1 MEDERVLSSTLR
13 DIIWIYHASSE
24 LRKEVGSWR
33 FENHQC
39 CTWCELIWKKKKI
52 GSRILLKE
60 HLDIIKSWKGF
71 PGSSAGKESACN
83 AGDSGWIP
91 GLRRSTGKGIG
102 YTLQYS
108 WTSLVAGTEWACNVG
123 DLASIPELGRSPGE
137 VNGNLL
143 PYYNPEN
150 SKRGHKELDMV
161 DQLSLS
167 RVEGVSK
174 KNWKKKKDHLSQ
186 VCISKA
192 IK

>member
-60 HLDIIKSWKGF
+60 HLDIIKSWRGF

-83 AGDSGWIP
+83 AGDPGWIP
-91 GLRRSTGKGIG
+91 GSWRFPGEGIG
-102 YTLQYS
+102 YPLRYSWASLVAWKAKNSLQIGRPGFNPWKGRFPGGGHGNPLQYS
-108 WTSLVAGTEWACNVG
+108 FLENPMDRGAWWAIDHGVAKSQTG
-123 DLASIPELGRSPGE
+123 
-137 VNGNLL
+137 
-143 PYYNPEN
+143 
-150 SKRGHKELDMV
+150 
-161 DQLSLS
+161 LS
-167 RVEGVSK
+167 
-174 KNWKKKKDHLSQ
+174 D
-186 VCISKA
+186 
-192 IK
+192 